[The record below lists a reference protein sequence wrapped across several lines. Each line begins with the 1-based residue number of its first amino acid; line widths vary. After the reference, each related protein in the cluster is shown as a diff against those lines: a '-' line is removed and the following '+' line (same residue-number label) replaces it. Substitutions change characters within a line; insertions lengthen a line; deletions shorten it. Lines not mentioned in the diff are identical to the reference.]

1 MVEKILVSPNR
12 LRCYGNVISE
22 HSLED
27 YELNKSILVKMTD
40 TINGVLQTVYQFG
53 YTLYGF
59 IFGVDTGAKE
69 LYVQT
74 ENSGLLSFG
83 LSNKS
88 LYVETSN
95 EDITCYKILKG
106 FNCSNEVFISL
117 YQDSNISAIFLNK

>member
-1 MVEKILVSPNR
+1 MVEKILISPAR

-27 YELNKSILVKMTD
+27 YMLNKSILVKMTD
-40 TINGVLQTVYQFG
+40 TVNGVLQNVYQFG

-74 ENSGLLSFG
+74 ENTGLLSFG
-83 LSNKS
+83 LTSKS
-88 LYVETSN
+88 LYVETSK
-95 EDITCYKILKG
+95 EDMTCSIG
-106 FNCSNEVFISL
+106 V
-117 YQDSNISAIFLNK
+117 LNKSVYIEVDEV

>member
-40 TINGVLQTVYQFG
+40 TIDGVLQTVYQFG

-59 IFGVDTGAKE
+59 IFGVDTGTKE
-69 LYVQT
+69 LFVQT
-74 ENSGLLSFG
+74 ENAGLLSFG

-88 LYVETSN
+88 LYVEPSD
-95 EDITCYKILKG
+95 EDIISYIGVEDKRVYI
-106 FNCSNEVFISL
+106 EV
-117 YQDSNISAIFLNK
+117 DEV

>member
-1 MVEKILVSPNR
+1 MVEKILISPAR

-27 YELNKSILVKMTD
+27 YMLNKSILVKMTDTINGVLQTD

-59 IFGVDTGAKE
+59 IFGVDTGLKE

-74 ENSGLLSFG
+74 ENTGLLSFG

-95 EDITCYKILKG
+95 EDMTCSIGVENKG
-106 FNCSNEVFISL
+106 LYIEV
-117 YQDSNISAIFLNK
+117 DEV

>member
-1 MVEKILVSPNR
+1 MVEKILISPAR

-40 TINGVLQTVYQFG
+40 TINGVLQNVYQFG

-59 IFGVDTGAKE
+59 IFGMDTGAKE
-69 LYVQT
+69 LYVKT

-83 LSNKS
+83 LTSKS

-95 EDITCYKILKG
+95 EDMTCSIGVDEKSVYIEID
-106 FNCSNEVFISL
+106 EV
-117 YQDSNISAIFLNK
+117 

>member
-1 MVEKILVSPNR
+1 MVEKILISPAR

-40 TINGVLQTVYQFG
+40 TIDGVLQTVYMFS
-53 YTLYGF
+53 YSLYGF

-74 ENSGLLSFG
+74 ENTGLLSFG
-83 LSNKS
+83 LTNKS
-88 LYVETSN
+88 LYVETTD
-95 EDITCYKILKG
+95 EDMTCSIGVENKG
-106 FNCSNEVFISL
+106 LYIEV
-117 YQDSNISAIFLNK
+117 DEV

>member
-1 MVEKILVSPNR
+1 MVEKILISPAR

-40 TINGVLQTVYQFG
+40 TVNGVLQTVYQFG

-59 IFGVDTGAKE
+59 IFSIDNESKE
-69 LYVQT
+69 LFVQT
-74 ENSGLLSFG
+74 ENAGLLSFG

-88 LYVETSN
+88 LYVEPSD
-95 EDITCYKILKG
+95 EDMTCSIGVDDKSVYI
-106 FNCSNEVFISL
+106 EV
-117 YQDSNISAIFLNK
+117 DEV

>member
-1 MVEKILVSPNR
+1 MVEKILISPAR
-12 LRCYGNVISE
+12 LRCYGNVIDE

-40 TINGVLQTVYQFG
+40 TIGGVLQNVYQFG

-74 ENSGLLSFG
+74 ENTGLLSFG
-83 LSNKS
+83 LTSKS
-88 LYVETSN
+88 LYVETSD
-95 EDITCYKILKG
+95 EDMTCSIGVDDKSVYIEID
-106 FNCSNEVFISL
+106 EV
-117 YQDSNISAIFLNK
+117 

>member
-1 MVEKILVSPNR
+1 MVEKILISPAR

-27 YELNKSILVKMTD
+27 YMLNKSILVKMTD
-40 TINGVLQTVYQFG
+40 TIDGVLQTVYQFG

-59 IFGVDTGAKE
+59 IFGVDSGAKE

-88 LYVETSN
+88 LYVETTD
-95 EDITCYKILKG
+95 EDISSYIGVDDKSVYI
-106 FNCSNEVFISL
+106 EV
-117 YQDSNISAIFLNK
+117 DEV

>member
-59 IFGVDTGAKE
+59 IFSVDTGAKE

-83 LSNKS
+83 LTNKS
-88 LYVETSN
+88 LYVETEQ
-95 EDITCYKILKG
+95 EDMTCYIGVTDK
-106 FNCSNEVFISL
+106 SL
-117 YQDSNISAIFLNK
+117 YVEITEV

>member
-1 MVEKILVSPNR
+1 MVEKILISPAR

-27 YELNKSILVKMTD
+27 YMLNKSILLKMTD
-40 TINGVLQTVYQFG
+40 TVNGVLQNVYQFS

-74 ENSGLLSFG
+74 ENTGLLSFG
-83 LSNKS
+83 LTNKS

-95 EDITCYKILKG
+95 ENMTCSIGVDEKSVYIEI
-106 FNCSNEVFISL
+106 SEV
-117 YQDSNISAIFLNK
+117 

>member
-1 MVEKILVSPNR
+1 LVEKILISPAR

-27 YELNKSILVKMTD
+27 YMLNKSILVKMTD
-40 TINGVLQTVYQFG
+40 TVNGVLQTVYQFG

-59 IFGVDTGAKE
+59 IFGVDSGAKE

-74 ENSGLLSFG
+74 ENTGLLSFG

-88 LYVETSN
+88 LYVETTD
-95 EDITCYKILKG
+95 EDIP
-106 FNCSNEVFISL
+106 CSIGVADKKVYIEV
-117 YQDSNISAIFLNK
+117 DEV

>member
-1 MVEKILVSPNR
+1 MVEKILISPAR

-40 TINGVLQTVYQFG
+40 TIDGVLQNVYQFG

-74 ENSGLLSFG
+74 ENTGLLSFG
-83 LSNKS
+83 LTSKS
-88 LYVETSN
+88 LYVETTD
-95 EDITCYKILKG
+95 EDMTCSIGVDEKTVYIEID
-106 FNCSNEVFISL
+106 EV
-117 YQDSNISAIFLNK
+117 

>member
-1 MVEKILVSPNR
+1 MVEKILISPGR

-40 TINGVLQTVYQFG
+40 TIDGVLQTVYQFG

-59 IFGVDTGAKE
+59 IFGVDSGAKE

-74 ENSGLLSFG
+74 ENTGVLSFG
-83 LSNKS
+83 LTSKS
-88 LYVETSN
+88 LYVETSS
-95 EDITCYKILKG
+95 EDMTCSIGVDDKSVYIEID
-106 FNCSNEVFISL
+106 EV
-117 YQDSNISAIFLNK
+117 

>member
-1 MVEKILVSPNR
+1 MVEKILISPAR

-59 IFGVDTGAKE
+59 IFSIDNESKE
-69 LYVQT
+69 LFVQT
-74 ENSGLLSFG
+74 ENTGLLSFG

-88 LYVETSN
+88 LYVEPSD
-95 EDITCYKILKG
+95 EDISSYIGVDDKSVYIEV
-106 FNCSNEVFISL
+106 NE
-117 YQDSNISAIFLNK
+117 A

>member
-1 MVEKILVSPNR
+1 MVEKILISPNR

-27 YELNKSILVKMTD
+27 YMLNKSILVKMTD
-40 TINGVLQTVYQFG
+40 TVNGVLQNVYQFG

-59 IFGVDTGAKE
+59 IFGVDTGLKE

-74 ENSGLLSFG
+74 ENTGLLSFG
-83 LSNKS
+83 LTNKS

-95 EDITCYKILKG
+95 DDMS
-106 FNCSNEVFISL
+106 CSIGV
-117 YQDSNISAIFLNK
+117 LNKSVYIEVDEV

>member
-1 MVEKILVSPNR
+1 MVEKILISPAR

-40 TINGVLQTVYQFG
+40 TVNGVLQTVYQFG

-59 IFGVDTGAKE
+59 IFGVDTGLKE

-74 ENSGLLSFG
+74 ENTGLLSFG
-83 LSNKS
+83 LTSKS
-88 LYVETSN
+88 LYVETSD
-95 EDITCYKILKG
+95 EDMTCSIGVDEKTVYIEID
-106 FNCSNEVFISL
+106 EV
-117 YQDSNISAIFLNK
+117 

>member
-1 MVEKILVSPNR
+1 MVEKILVSPAR

-40 TINGVLQTVYQFG
+40 TIGGVLQTVYQFG

-59 IFGVDTGAKE
+59 IFSVDNESKE
-69 LYVQT
+69 LFVQT

-83 LSNKS
+83 LTSKS

-95 EDITCYKILKG
+95 DDMTCSIGVDDKSVYIEV
-106 FNCSNEVFISL
+106 NEV
-117 YQDSNISAIFLNK
+117 

>member
-1 MVEKILVSPNR
+1 MVEKILISPAR

-59 IFGVDTGAKE
+59 IFSVDTGTKE
-69 LYVQT
+69 LYVKT
-74 ENSGLLSFG
+74 ENTGLLSFG
-83 LSNKS
+83 LSEKS

-95 EDITCYKILKG
+95 EDMTCSIGVEDKSVYI
-106 FNCSNEVFISL
+106 EV
-117 YQDSNISAIFLNK
+117 DEV

>member
-1 MVEKILVSPNR
+1 
-12 LRCYGNVISE
+12 
-22 HSLED
+22 
-27 YELNKSILVKMTD
+27 
-40 TINGVLQTVYQFG
+40 VLQTVYQFG

-88 LYVETSN
+88 LYVETEQ
-95 EDITCYKILKG
+95 EDMTCYIGVTDKSLYVEI
-106 FNCSNEVFISL
+106 NEV
-117 YQDSNISAIFLNK
+117 

>member
-1 MVEKILVSPNR
+1 MVEKILISPAR

-27 YELNKSILVKMTD
+27 YMLNKSILVKMTD
-40 TINGVLQTVYQFG
+40 TVNGVLQTVYQFG

-59 IFGVDTGAKE
+59 IFGVDSGAKE

-88 LYVETSN
+88 LYIETTD
-95 EDITCYKILKG
+95 EDITCSISVADKKVYI
-106 FNCSNEVFISL
+106 EV
-117 YQDSNISAIFLNK
+117 DEV

>member
-1 MVEKILVSPNR
+1 MVEKIIINPNKVR
-12 LRCYGNVISE
+12 AYGNVIDE

-59 IFGVDTGAKE
+59 IFSVDNASKE
-69 LYVQT
+69 LFVQT

-88 LYVETSN
+88 LYVETSD
-95 EDITCYKILKG
+95 EDMTCSIGVDDKSVYIEI
-106 FNCSNEVFISL
+106 NEV
-117 YQDSNISAIFLNK
+117 

>member
-1 MVEKILVSPNR
+1 MVEKILVSPAR

-27 YELNKSILVKMTD
+27 YMLNKSILVKMTD

-95 EDITCYKILKG
+95 EDMTCSIGVADKSVYI
-106 FNCSNEVFISL
+106 EV
-117 YQDSNISAIFLNK
+117 DEV

>member
-1 MVEKILVSPNR
+1 MVEKILISPNR

-40 TINGVLQTVYQFG
+40 TIDGVLQTVYQFS

-74 ENSGLLSFG
+74 ENRGLLSFG
-83 LSNKS
+83 LGNKS
-88 LYVETSN
+88 LYVETS
-95 EDITCYKILKG
+95 DADMTCSIGVENKSVYVEI
-106 FNCSNEVFISL
+106 SEV
-117 YQDSNISAIFLNK
+117 